1 MKLVK
6 IETKEDVKQLSV
18 LAANIWNEYWTC
30 ILSSVQID
38 YMVEKFQSFEA
49 MQKQIENEKYSYFFI
64 VLDENILGYCGISEK
79 EDYLFLSKFYLKKEY
94 RHLGYGAIAFGEI
107 CKISKELNYQTI
119 RLTVNKNNTNTINA
133 YLKYGFK
140 IVDAV
145 VTDIGSG
152 FVMDDY
158 IMDYT
163 FE

>member
-6 IETKEDVKQLSV
+6 AENTEDLKNLSI
-18 LAANIWNEYWTC
+18 LASDIWHEYWTC
-30 ILSSVQID
+30 ILSNEQID

-49 MQKQIENEKYSYFFI
+49 MQQQVETEKYSYYFI
-64 VLDENILGYCGISEK
+64 FANNDILGYCGISEK
-79 EDYLFLSKFYLKKEY
+79 DEYLFLSKFYLKKEY
-94 RHLGYGAIAFGEI
+94 RHLGYGLKAFVQISSIA
-107 CKISKELNYQTI
+107 KDLNYKTI

-158 IMDYT
+158 IMDYSI
-163 FE
+163 E